1 MKYGYLMSDDITD
14 IKELPSI
21 DIIKQRGIYVIV
33 NTVSR
38 KVYVGK
44 TENSF
49 EYRYNVHL
57 YELCHNCHINKHLQN
72 AWNKYGTDAFIFCVY
87 VESYFGNSISCPKKY
102 TEFRNWLDNKET
114 ETIKHF
120 RSILPFNAVY
130 NYNDGGEGGINPTPE
145 LSQKLHDKNV
155 ESWKRPSTRKKRI
168 DGIKRTCK
176 KNSESGKLS
185 KVQEDSWK
193 NPETRENRINGIYK
207 AYQDPKKKENHLN
220 GVRAFYKT
228 EAGRAQI
235 ERLHEIK
242 RKKREQLQFEEKLI
256 NEILMLGNT
265 RLMSIVLR

>member
-1 MKYGYLMSDDITD
+1 MKYGYLESDDITD
-14 IKELPSI
+14 IKELQSNEI
-21 DIIKQRGIYVIV
+21 LKKRGIYVIV
-33 NTVSR
+33 NTVNN

-44 TENSF
+44 TEKTF
-49 EYRYNVHL
+49 EYRNNVHS
-57 YELCHNCHINKHLQN
+57 YELYHNCHINKHLQS
-72 AWNKYGTDAFIFCVY
+72 AWKKYGSEAFIFCIY
-87 VESYFGNSISCPKKY
+87 IESPYENAIADVKRYNEFKK
-102 TEFRNWLDNKET
+102 WLDDKEV
-114 ETIKHF
+114 ETIRHF
-120 RSILPFNAVY
+120 RSILPLNAVY
-130 NYNDGGEGGINPTPE
+130 NYNDGGEGGIHPTTE
-145 LSQKLHDKNV
+145 LSKKLHDKNV

-185 KVQEDSWK
+185 KVQEDSWR

-242 RKKREQLQFEEKLI
+242 RKKREQLQFEKNL
-256 NEILMLGNT
+256 LMKYLC
-265 RLMSIVLR
+265 